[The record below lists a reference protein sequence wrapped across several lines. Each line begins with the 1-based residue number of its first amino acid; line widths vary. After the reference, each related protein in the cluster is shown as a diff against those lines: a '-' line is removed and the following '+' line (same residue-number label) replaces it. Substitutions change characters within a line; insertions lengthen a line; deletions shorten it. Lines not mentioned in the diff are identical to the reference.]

1 MIVVGMLSKLT
12 TGLFVIGVGGIM
24 LNRRNLIRILMS
36 IEVVLLAVNMN
47 MVIHSVNLDDMAGQV
62 FALFILTVAAAESAV
77 GLGILVAYYRVRGSI
92 GMETVNL
99 MHG

>member
-1 MIVVGMLSKLT
+1 MVELGMMEWI
-12 TGLFVIGVGGIM
+12 TGVMFVMGVGGIM
-24 LNRRNLIRILMS
+24 LNRKNIIKVLMS
-36 IEVVLLAVNMN
+36 IELVLLAVNVN
-47 MVIHSVNLDDMAGQV
+47 MVIYSVYLDDMMGQL

-92 GMETVNL
+92 GMERVNL